1 MQAPV
6 SLDAALGGRYS
17 SRSEVR
23 GPSDPC
29 QALPHF
35 PLRLLQSFIVLD
47 LARMPHE
54 TRTGTID
61 SKRVGTASTTQD
73 LHPEWTD
80 LIERAWDRPTRSG
93 AIGR

>member
-1 MQAPV
+1 MRR
-6 SLDAALGGRYS
+6 SAADTRREV
-17 SRSEVR
+17 RSEALRTPVR
-23 GPSDPC
+23 LSPTFRCVSY
-29 QALPHF
+29 
-35 PLRLLQSFIVLD
+35 RSFIVLD

-61 SKRVGTASTTQD
+61 SKRVGTASTTQN